1 MLMLELA
8 LVALLATKETAPK
21 APAPGNSPTAA
32 LYGAELVSA
41 IKSDIESISGPGSVD
56 ISIDHETLYSVR
68 IAVARLS
75 PEICTPIYDR
85 ELKLYRYFPDL
96 NFDFYLRLKDQA
108 APAPPARITPAA
120 ATPSRL

>member
-8 LVALLATKETAPK
+8 LAALLTTKETAPK
-21 APAPGNSPTAA
+21 APASANPPATA
-32 LYGAELVSA
+32 LYGPELVKT

-68 IAVARLS
+68 VAVPSLS

-85 ELKLYRYFPDL
+85 ELKLYRYFPEL
-96 NFDFYLRLKDQA
+96 NFDFYLRLKDQS
-108 APAPPARITPAA
+108 APGHFR
-120 ATPSRL
+120 

>member
-8 LVALLATKETAPK
+8 LAALLTTKETAPK
-21 APAPGNSPTAA
+21 PPAPANPPAAA
-32 LYGAELVSA
+32 LFGPELVKT

-68 IAVARLS
+68 VAVPSLS

-96 NFDFYLRLKDQA
+96 NFDFYLRLKDKSASGQ
-108 APAPPARITPAA
+108 
-120 ATPSRL
+120 SR

>member
-8 LVALLATKETAPK
+8 LAALLTTKETAQTPP
-21 APAPGNSPTAA
+21 APANPHVEA
-32 LYGAELVSA
+32 LFGPELVKT

-68 IAVARLS
+68 VAVPSLS

-108 APAPPARITPAA
+108 APAH
-120 ATPSRL
+120 SR

>member
-8 LVALLATKETAPK
+8 LAALLTTKETASKPPT
-21 APAPGNSPTAA
+21 PADSPVAV
-32 LYGAELVSA
+32 LFGPELVKT

-68 IAVARLS
+68 VAVSSFS

-85 ELKLYRYFPDL
+85 ELKLYRYFPEL
-96 NFDFYLRLKDQA
+96 NFDFYLRLKEQS
-108 APAPPARITPAA
+108 APVR
-120 ATPSRL
+120 SR

>member
-8 LVALLATKETAPK
+8 LVAFLTTKETAPTV
-21 APAPGNSPTAA
+21 PAPENPPVAA
-32 LYGAELVSA
+32 LFGPELVKT

-68 IAVARLS
+68 VAVPSFS

-85 ELKLYRYFPDL
+85 ELKLYRYFPEL
-96 NFDFYLRLKDQA
+96 NFDFYLRLKDQS
-108 APAPPARITPAA
+108 APVHLR
-120 ATPSRL
+120 

>member
-8 LVALLATKETAPK
+8 LVALLTTKETAPK
-21 APAPGNSPTAA
+21 PPAPANPPVAA
-32 LYGAELVSA
+32 LFGPELVGA
-41 IKSDIESISGPGSVD
+41 IKSDIESITGPGSVD

-68 IAVARLS
+68 VAVSSFS

-96 NFDFYLRLKDQA
+96 NFDFYLRLKDQS
-108 APAPPARITPAA
+108 APAR
-120 ATPSRL
+120 SR

>member
-8 LVALLATKETAPK
+8 LAALLTTKETAPK
-21 APAPGNSPTAA
+21 APAPASPPAA
-32 LYGAELVSA
+32 LFGPELVKT

-68 IAVARLS
+68 VAVTSLS
-75 PEICTPIYDR
+75 PEICSPIYDR

-96 NFDFYLRLKDQA
+96 NFDFYLRLKDQS
-108 APAPPARITPAA
+108 APGRPR
-120 ATPSRL
+120 

>member
-8 LVALLATKETAPK
+8 LAALLTTKETAPK
-21 APAPGNSPTAA
+21 VPPTADPPVAA
-32 LYGAELVSA
+32 LFGPELVKT

-68 IAVARLS
+68 VAVPSLS

-96 NFDFYLRLKDQA
+96 NFDFYLRLKDQS
-108 APAPPARITPAA
+108 APGR
-120 ATPSRL
+120 SR

>member
-8 LVALLATKETAPK
+8 LAAFLMTKESAPK
-21 APAPGNSPTAA
+21 VPASADPPAPALFGP
-32 LYGAELVSA
+32 ELVKT

-68 IAVARLS
+68 VAVPSWS

-85 ELKLYRYFPDL
+85 ELKLYRYFPEL
-96 NFDFYLRLKDQA
+96 NFDFYLRLKDQS
-108 APAPPARITPAA
+108 APVR
-120 ATPSRL
+120 SR

>member
-8 LVALLATKETAPK
+8 LAALLTTKETAPK
-21 APAPGNSPTAA
+21 APAPADAPVTA
-32 LYGAELVSA
+32 LFGAELIKT

-56 ISIDHETLYSVR
+56 ISIDHDTLYSVR
-68 IAVARLS
+68 VAVPSFS

-85 ELKLYRYFPDL
+85 ELKLYRYFPEL

-108 APAPPARITPAA
+108 APGH
-120 ATPSRL
+120 SR